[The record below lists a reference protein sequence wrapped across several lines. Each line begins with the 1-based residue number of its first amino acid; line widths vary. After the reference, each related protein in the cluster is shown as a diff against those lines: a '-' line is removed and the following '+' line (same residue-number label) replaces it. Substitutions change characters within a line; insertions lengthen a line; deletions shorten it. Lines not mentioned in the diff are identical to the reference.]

1 MWLAA
6 GAPDEAVAALD
17 RADACLDAYGQR
29 YPEGLIL
36 LLRARVLQAR
46 GEPVAVVRTAG
57 EKARALSAE
66 REAHLFARRA
76 EKFLAEL
83 NAG

>member
-6 GAPDEAVAALD
+6 GAQYEAVAALD
-17 RADACLDAYGQR
+17 RADECLNAYRQR
-29 YPEGLIL
+29 WPEGLIL

-46 GEPVAVVRTAG
+46 GEPVSVVRPAG

-66 REAHLFARRA
+66 REAYLFARRA

-83 NAG
+83 DAG